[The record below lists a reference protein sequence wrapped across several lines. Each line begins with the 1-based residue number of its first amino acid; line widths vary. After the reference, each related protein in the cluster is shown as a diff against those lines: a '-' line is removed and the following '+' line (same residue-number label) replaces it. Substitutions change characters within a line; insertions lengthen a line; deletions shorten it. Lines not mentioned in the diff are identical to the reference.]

1 METRADILIV
11 DDMPANLQLLVS
23 NLTIHG
29 YHVRAAA
36 DGPLALMA
44 ARADKPDLIL
54 LDVMMPHMNGF
65 EVCEILKQDSSL
77 KDVPVIFISAADD
90 VESKVRGFEVGGADY
105 ISKPFQFAEVLA
117 RIQTHL
123 TLYRQRI
130 QLEEDHQQDLQ
141 YFEMITRLK
150 DELMSEASHDLKN
163 PLHII
168 KLLTE
173 LLRPLVSE
181 DEKGERYLNAI
192 DKQVSMMQQLLNDVL
207 DLLKLETGRA
217 LVYDRVNL
225 SEFVAD
231 ILEDFEFP
239 ARAKQ
244 IQLDFTPLSQKI
256 DVTIDRRRIRQ
267 VLHNLLSNALKY
279 TPDQGQVRVNMHQ
292 SQKDVTI
299 EVEDTGLGIPDHDLP
314 HIFEK
319 FYRVQNSDHT
329 AVEGTGLGLAIAK
342 SIVEQHGGQIGV
354 ESYEK
359 QGSKFHV
366 VLPLGPEVSS

>member
-1 METRADILIV
+1 MENSADILIV
-11 DDMPANLQLLVS
+11 DDTPANLQLLVS
-23 NLTIHG
+23 NLTLHG

-36 DGPLALMA
+36 DGQLALMA

-54 LDVMMPHMNGF
+54 LDVMMPKMNGF
-65 EVCEILKQDSSL
+65 EVCEILKQDRNL

-90 VESKVRGFEVGGADY
+90 IESKIRGFEVGGADY

-130 QLEEDHQQDLQ
+130 QLESAHEQDLQ

-168 KLLTE
+168 KLLTD
-173 LLRPLVSE
+173 LLRPLVGE

-192 DKQVSMMQQLLNDVL
+192 EKQVSMMQQLLNDVL

-244 IQLDFTPLSQKI
+244 IQLDFTPLSHEL
-256 DVTIDRRRIRQ
+256 DVSIDRRRIRQ

-279 TPDQGQVRVNMHQ
+279 TPDQGQVRINMHQ
-292 SQKDVTI
+292 THKDVTI

-319 FYRVQNSDHT
+319 FYRVQNNAHT

-354 ESYEK
+354 ESYES
-359 QGSKFHV
+359 QGSKFQI
-366 VLPLGPEVSS
+366 VLPLEPELSS

>member
-1 METRADILIV
+1 METSADILIV
-11 DDMPANLQLLVS
+11 DDTPANLQLLVS

-36 DGPLALMA
+36 EGQLALMA
-44 ARADKPDLIL
+44 AQADKPDLIL

-65 EVCEILKQDSSL
+65 EVCEILKQDPNL

-90 VESKVRGFEVGGADY
+90 IESKVRGFEVGGADY

-173 LLRPLVSE
+173 LLRPLVGE
-181 DEKGERYLNAI
+181 NEKGERYLNAI
-192 DKQVSMMQQLLNDVL
+192 EKQVSMMQQLLNDVL
-207 DLLKLETGRA
+207 ELLKLETGRA

-244 IQLDFTPLSQKI
+244 IQLDFTPLGYEL
-256 DVTIDRRRIRQ
+256 DVSIDRRRIRQ

-292 SQKDVTI
+292 SQKEVTI
-299 EVEDTGLGIPDHDLP
+299 EVTDTGLGIPDHDLP
-314 HIFEK
+314 HIFDK
-319 FYRVQNSDHT
+319 FYRVQNTAHT

-359 QGSKFHV
+359 RGSKFQV
-366 VLPLGPEVSS
+366 VLPLEPELSS